1 MLAAVASP
9 SPAASSAPSASPTTA
24 ALPVSSQLVIAAGFS
39 ASIVATVSGAREIAA
54 LPNGDLLVAT
64 SGATIAIVPSAESTG
79 IAGTPATF
87 ATIPD
92 IDAAGITYAPNGSIY
107 VGSTNG
113 VWQLGYTTGAQTASS
128 VTEIAHVRTGS
139 LSPDPDDQHT
149 TTSVAAT
156 PTTLYASVGS
166 DCNACAEVD
175 PTRATIQAMGL
186 NGAGMQTLATRV
198 RNAIAL
204 TIDPTNGH
212 LWAGGAD
219 QDDQPFGHPYEWMDD
234 VASHATVVDY
244 GWPVCYEDHTI
255 APIPAGLPATS
266 CNGVTIPAFVLPAY
280 STIIGA
286 TFYPPNETGA
296 YAFPA
301 AYAGGLF
308 LAAHGSWHNNP
319 DGTSAAQPLVA
330 YVPFAAGIAPATPV
344 NWANPATQWQPFL
357 SGFGTNISNRIGR
370 PTGITVGS
378 QGSLFIA
385 DDQTGNI
392 YRMRPAAAGS
402 QAKHRP
408 VRGSGRAGG

>member
-9 SPAASSAPSASPTTA
+9 SPAPSASPTTA